1 MTFVFRLRHNQA
13 IVVITVFKCFFT
25 VGTIDDDDVID
36 AVVCRACTGTKSN
49 IGNFNHKTKTV
60 KDISTQLVVSFIAL
74 CKFYSLNLKKKGV
87 KLICIQNGLIWNSS

>member
-74 CKFYSLNLKKKGV
+74 CKFYSLNLKKKRCFYAYLHT
-87 KLICIQNGLIWNSS
+87 KWFDPE